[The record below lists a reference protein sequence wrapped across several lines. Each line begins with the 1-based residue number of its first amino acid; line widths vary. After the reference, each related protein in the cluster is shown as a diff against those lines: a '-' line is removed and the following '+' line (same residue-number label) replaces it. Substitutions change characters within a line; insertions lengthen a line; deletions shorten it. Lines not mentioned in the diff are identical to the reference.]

1 MLWEAVL
8 EKTKKKKKKG
18 AHNDWKVYLEN
29 YERQAREVRVWVLFW
44 QLRTHEVLNASN
56 LNFTKIVLSAV

>member
-1 MLWEAVL
+1 M
-8 EKTKKKKKKG
+8 TG

-44 QLRTHEVLNASN
+44 QLRTHEVLNTSN